1 VKVLVPEPPYRALA
15 RRRRERASSDGAG
28 QASGVVGSPMQG
40 TVLAVTVAE
49 GDTVRVGQVLCIVE
63 AMKMENEVTAHWAG
77 TVTEVS
83 VAPGSPVTTGQ
94 RICVIEAGPKDLPE
108 IR

>member
-1 VKVLVPEPPYRALA
+1 
-15 RRRRERASSDGAG
+15 
-28 QASGVVGSPMQG
+28 
-40 TVLAVTVAE
+40 
-49 GDTVRVGQVLCIVE
+49 VLCIVE